1 MLEYVIR
8 LLIFVPI
15 IGAMAWGS
23 LWLWRKSQMGTGAGW
38 MPGTST
44 RAIEIVEVAGTGAG
58 SKLML
63 VRFRT
68 RELLI
73 AVNRTQTVL
82 LAESVVELDDA

>member
-8 LLIFVPI
+8 LIIFVPV

-23 LWLWRKSQMGTGAGW
+23 LWLWRKTQMGTGAGW
-38 MPGTST
+38 MPGASG

-63 VRFRT
+63 VRFRA
-68 RELLI
+68 RELLV

-82 LAESVVELDDA
+82 LTENPVEADDA